1 MQAGGRDIA
10 RRDLQGGKN
19 AAGDRAKREKLRAGE
34 REGCPGQ
41 RNDSP
46 RGGGIRAATGR
57 RGQGE
62 RETTRGSPAARAKVA
77 RDTATIPRRRR
88 AKALRAIYAKGG
100 RVGLH
105 RGGRG
110 RVIRLLPFPARRGLG
125 VRAGGA
131 AARAAARATGTGGGK
146 LPPAAAQREE
156 QRDGEQQKHP
166 RVAPGHA
173 ETSCAE
179 GASWATLRGEQ
190 RVAAAFRASVA
201 RADRAEA
208 DETLPAAGREK
219 HAAAATLIDRK
230 AVPMDREAA
239 PAWAACAQA
248 GRPDFP
254 RIRKAPTG
262 ARPGTLGRTPP
273 TRGTAQTR

>member
-1 MQAGGRDIA
+1 MPQAIRLTERGCGRG
-10 RRDLQGGKN
+10 R
-19 AAGDRAKREKLRAGE
+19 GE

-46 RGGGIRAATGR
+46 GEGGIRAATGR

-62 RETTRGSPAARAKVA
+62 RETTRGSPAARAKAA

-110 RVIRLLPFPARRGLG
+110 KVVLLLPFSARRRLG
-125 VRAGGA
+125 VRTGGA
-131 AARAAARATGTGGGK
+131 AACAAGTGRGE

-173 ETSCAE
+173 
-179 GASWATLRGEQ
+179 TLRAG
-190 RVAAAFRASVA
+190 RR
-201 RADRAEA
+201 
-208 DETLPAAGREK
+208 TAAGHKTGGE
-219 HAAAATLIDRK
+219 T
-230 AVPMDREAA
+230 
-239 PAWAACAQA
+239 
-248 GRPDFP
+248 GGFP

-262 ARPGTLGRTPP
+262 ARPGTPGRTLP

>member
-1 MQAGGRDIA
+1 MPQAIGRRGRSCA
-10 RRDLQGGKN
+10 RARGKAARDS
-19 AAGDRAKREKLRAGE
+19 AMIPPGE
-34 REGCPGQ
+34 
-41 RNDSP
+41 
-46 RGGGIRAATGR
+46 GGIRAATGR

-62 RETTRGSPAARAKVA
+62 RETTRGSPAARAKAA

-110 RVIRLLPFPARRGLG
+110 KGVLLLPLPAWRGLG
-125 VRAGGA
+125 VRTGGA
-131 AARAAARATGTGGGK
+131 AARAAGTGRGE

-173 ETSCAE
+173 GTSCAE

-201 RADRAEA
+201 LESRPDAAR
-208 DETLPAAGREK
+208 AGRRT
-219 HAAAATLIDRK
+219 AAVHKTGG
-230 AVPMDREAA
+230 ET
-239 PAWAACAQA
+239 
-248 GRPDFP
+248 GGFP
-254 RIRKAPTG
+254 RIRKAPTA
-262 ARPGTLGRTPP
+262 ARPGTPGRTPP